1 MKRDLS
7 GLPIVITGASSGIGR
22 ATAVACAAAGMPVVI
37 AARRADR
44 LHEVVGEI
52 EQASPAGKAGG
63 RAVAVECDV
72 ADAASCRRAV
82 EVCAERFGSVYA
94 VFANAGIAVNRAV
107 HEMPMEEMCRVFGVN
122 FFGTLEVIAAA
133 LPHMRAAGRGHV
145 LVCSSCLARM
155 PMVNLGAYTAT
166 KAAQHH
172 VARAMRLE
180 LAPLGVHVS
189 SVHPIGTR
197 TELFEAAEKLSGPG
211 SGNSIERGVKPGPP
225 EAFMQDASFVAAC
238 IVRCLRREK
247 PEAEVWPGIS
257 AKVLRLAMAGLS
269 VWPSLGDRVMR
280 MADRRR

>member
-1 MKRDLS
+1 MTRDLS

-22 ATAVACAAAGMPVVI
+22 ATAVACAAAGMPVVL
-37 AARRADR
+37 AARRVDR
-44 LHEVVGEI
+44 LREVVGEI
-52 EQASPAGKAGG
+52 ERGVPGGKPGG

-72 ADAASCRRAV
+72 ADAASCQRAV
-82 EVCAERFGSVYA
+82 GVCVERFGSVYA

-107 HEMPMEEMCRVFGVN
+107 HEMPIEEMRRVFEVN
-122 FFGTLEVIAAA
+122 FFGTLGVVAAA
-133 LPHMRAAGRGHV
+133 LPHMNAAGRGHV

-155 PMVNLGAYTAT
+155 PMVSLGAYTAT

-180 LAPLGVHVS
+180 LAPLGLHVS

-197 TELFEAAEKLSGPG
+197 TELFETAAKLSGPG
-211 SGNSIERGVKPGPP
+211 GGAAFRGGAKAGPP

-247 PEAEVWPGIS
+247 PEAEVWPGFS
-257 AKVLRLAMAGLS
+257 SKMLRLAMAGLS
-269 VWPSLGDRVMR
+269 VWPWLGDRVMR
-280 MADRRR
+280 AADRGR